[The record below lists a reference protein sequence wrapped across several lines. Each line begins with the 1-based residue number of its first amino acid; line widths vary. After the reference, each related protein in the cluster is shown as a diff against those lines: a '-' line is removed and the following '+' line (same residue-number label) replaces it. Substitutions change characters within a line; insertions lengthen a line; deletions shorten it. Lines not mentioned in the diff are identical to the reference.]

1 MSILHEEESVK
12 KVNLVGVDVSAKTFT
27 VVVDHDGMRSEAF
40 DLENDPQGH
49 RKLIRQITRKGFQ
62 ARVVL
67 EATGNYS
74 LDIALAL
81 HRAPRVEVMVANPRA
96 VSQFAGAYLRRSKT
110 DAIDANVLVE
120 FAARMPFEAWKPPSA
135 QAFDLRAISRRI
147 EALTKAST
155 QEKNRLHAATSFDE
169 MSDVVREDIEINIRH
184 LEDRIER
191 LRDQARELIAKHA
204 DLERAFRH
212 ITSVKGIATAAGIQ
226 ILAEL
231 AVLPSDMDV
240 RQWVAHAGMD
250 PRQIQSGTSI
260 NRPARI
266 SRRGNAH
273 LRRALFLPALV
284 AAQHEPHVRAFY
296 EKLLGRGKT
305 KMQANVA
312 VMRKLLHAIHGMLKH
327 DRDFEGEK
335 FYALEA

>member
-1 MSILHEEESVK
+1 MKL
-12 KVNLVGVDVSAKTFT
+12 NRVGVDVSAKTVT
-27 VVVDHDGMRSEAF
+27 VIIDHDGTRSEAF
-40 DLENDPQGH
+40 DLDNDPKGH
-49 RKLIRQITRKGFQ
+49 KKLIRMITKKGFQ

-110 DAIDANVLVE
+110 DALDANVLVE
-120 FAARMPFEAWKPPSA
+120 FAQRMPFEVWKPPEA
-135 QAFDLRAISRRI
+135 HAFDLRAISRRV
-147 EALTKAST
+147 EALTKTST
-155 QEKNRLHAATSFDE
+155 QEKNRLHAAESFDE
-169 MSDVVREDIEINIRH
+169 MSVVVRDDIEVNIRH
-184 LEDRIER
+184 LESRIER
-191 LRDQARELIAKHA
+191 LREQARELIAEHP
-204 DLERAFRH
+204 DLERAFQH
-212 ITSVKGIATAAGIQ
+212 LTSVKGIATAAGIQ
-226 ILAEL
+226 LLAEL
-231 AVLPSDMDV
+231 AILPSDMDV

-260 NRPARI
+260 HRPARI

-284 AAQHEPHVRAFY
+284 AVQHEPHVQAFY
-296 EKLLGRGKT
+296 EKLLARGKT

-312 VMRKLLHAIHGMLKH
+312 VMRKLLHSIHGMIKH

-335 FYALEA
+335 FYALGA

>member
-1 MSILHEEESVK
+1 MK
-12 KVNLVGVDVSAKTFT
+12 KQNRVGVDVSAKTFT
-27 VVVDHDGMRSEAF
+27 LIVDHEGTRTEAI
-40 DLENDPQGH
+40 DLPNDPKGH
-49 RKLIRQITRKGFQ
+49 KKLIRMITKKGFQ

-81 HRAPRVEVMVANPRA
+81 HRARRVEVMVANPRA
-96 VSQFAGAYLRRSKT
+96 ISQFAGAYLRRSKT
-110 DAIDANVLVE
+110 DALDANVLVE
-120 FAARMPFEAWKPPSA
+120 FAQRMPFEAWKPPEA
-135 QAFDLRAISRRI
+135 HAFDLRAISRRV
-147 EALTKAST
+147 EALTKTAT

-169 MSDVVREDIEINIRH
+169 MSDVVRNDIEVNIRH
-184 LEDRIER
+184 LERRIER
-191 LRDQARELIAKHA
+191 LREQARELISDHP
-204 DLERAFRH
+204 DLEQAFCH

-231 AVLPSDMDV
+231 AMLPGDMDV
-240 RQWVAHAGMD
+240 RQWVAHAGLD
-250 PRQIQSGTSI
+250 PRQFQSGTSV

-266 SRRGNAH
+266 SRKGNAH

-284 AAQHEPHVRAFY
+284 AVQYEPNVTAFY
-296 EKLLGRGKT
+296 EKLLARGKT

-312 VMRKLLHAIHGMLKH
+312 VMRKLLHSIHGMMKH

-335 FYALEA
+335 FYVTKA

>member
-1 MSILHEEESVK
+1 MKL
-12 KVNLVGVDVSAKTFT
+12 NLVGVDVSAKTVT
-27 VVVDHDGMRSEAF
+27 VIIDHDGTRSEAF
-40 DLENDPQGH
+40 DLDNDPKGH
-49 RKLIRQITRKGFQ
+49 MKLIRMVTKKGFQ

-110 DAIDANVLVE
+110 DALDANVLVE
-120 FAARMPFEAWKPPSA
+120 FAQRMPFEVWKPPEA
-135 QAFDLRAISRRI
+135 HAFDLRAISRRV
-147 EALTKAST
+147 EALTKTST
-155 QEKNRLHAATSFDE
+155 QEKNRLHAAESFDE
-169 MSDVVREDIEINIRH
+169 MSVVVRDDIEVNIRH
-184 LEDRIER
+184 LESRIER
-191 LRDQARELIAKHA
+191 LREQARELIAEHP
-204 DLERAFRH
+204 DLERAFQH
-212 ITSVKGIATAAGIQ
+212 LTSVKGIATAAGIQ
-226 ILAEL
+226 LLAEL
-231 AVLPSDMDV
+231 AILPSDMDV

-260 NRPARI
+260 HRPARI

-284 AAQHEPHVRAFY
+284 AVQHEPHVQAFY
-296 EKLLGRGKT
+296 EKLLARGKT

-312 VMRKLLHAIHGMLKH
+312 VMRKLLHSIHGMIKH

-335 FYALEA
+335 FYALGA

>member
-1 MSILHEEESVK
+1 MK
-12 KVNLVGVDVSAKTFT
+12 KLNRVGVDVSAKTFT
-27 VVVDHDGMRSEAF
+27 LIIEHEGTKTEAL
-40 DLENDPQGH
+40 DLPNDPKGH
-49 RKLIRQITRKGFQ
+49 KKLIRIITKKGFH

-96 VSQFAGAYLRRSKT
+96 ISQFAGAYLRRSKT
-110 DAIDANVLVE
+110 DALDANVLVE
-120 FAARMPFEAWKPPSA
+120 FALRMPFEPWKPPQA
-135 QAFDLRAISRRI
+135 HAFDLRAISRRI
-147 EALTKAST
+147 EALTKTAT
-155 QEKNRLHAATSFDE
+155 QEKNRLHAAASFDE
-169 MSDVVREDIEINIRH
+169 MSDVVRNDIEVNIRH
-184 LEDRIER
+184 LERRIER
-191 LRDQARELIAKHA
+191 LREQARELISEHP
-204 DLERAFRH
+204 DLEQAFCH

-231 AVLPSDMDV
+231 AMLPGDMDV
-240 RQWVAHAGMD
+240 RQWVAHAGLD
-250 PRQIQSGTSI
+250 PRQIQSGTSV

-266 SRRGNAH
+266 SRKGNAH

-284 AAQHEPHVRAFY
+284 AVQYEPNVNAFY
-296 EKLLGRGKT
+296 EKLLARGKT

-327 DRDFEGEK
+327 DRDFDGEK
-335 FYALEA
+335 FYVLGD

>member
-1 MSILHEEESVK
+1 MKL
-12 KVNLVGVDVSAKTFT
+12 NRVGVDVSAKTVT
-27 VVVDHDGMRSEAF
+27 VIIDHDGTRSEAF
-40 DLENDPQGH
+40 DLDNDPKGH
-49 RKLIRQITRKGFQ
+49 KKLIRMITKKGFQ

-110 DAIDANVLVE
+110 DALDANVLVE
-120 FAARMPFEAWKPPSA
+120 FAQRMPFEAWKPPA
-135 QAFDLRAISRRI
+135 AHAFDLRAISRRV
-147 EALTKAST
+147 EALTKTST
-155 QEKNRLHAATSFDE
+155 QEKNRLHAAESFDE
-169 MSDVVREDIEINIRH
+169 MSDVVRDDIEVNIRH
-184 LEDRIER
+184 LEGRIER
-191 LRDQARELIAKHA
+191 LREQARALIAEHS
-204 DLERAFRH
+204 DLEQAFQH
-212 ITSVKGIATAAGIQ
+212 LTSVKGIATAAGIQ

-231 AVLPSDMDV
+231 AILPSDMDV

-260 NRPARI
+260 HLPARI
-266 SRRGNAH
+266 SRKGNAH

-284 AAQHEPHVRAFY
+284 AVQHEPHVQAFY
-296 EKLLGRGKT
+296 EKLLARGKT

-312 VMRKLLHAIHGMLKH
+312 VMRKLLHSIHGMIRH

-335 FYALEA
+335 CYALGA

>member
-1 MSILHEEESVK
+1 MKL
-12 KVNLVGVDVSAKTFT
+12 NRVGVDMSAKTFT
-27 VVVDHDGMRSEAF
+27 VVIEHDGTKCEAF
-40 DLENDPQGH
+40 DLPNDAKGH
-49 RKLIRQITRKGFQ
+49 KKLIRIITKKGFQ

-74 LDIALAL
+74 LDLALAL

-110 DAIDANVLVE
+110 DAVDANVLVE
-120 FAARMPFEAWKPPSA
+120 FAQRMPFEPWKPPA
-135 QAFDLRAISRRI
+135 GHAFDLRAISRRI
-147 EALTKAST
+147 EALTKTAT
-155 QEKNRLHAATSFDE
+155 QEKNRLHAADSFGE
-169 MSDVVREDIEINIRH
+169 MTDVVRNDIEVNIRH
-184 LEDRIER
+184 LESRIER
-191 LRDQARELIAKHA
+191 LREQARELIAEHA
-204 DLERAFRH
+204 ELERAFQH

-226 ILAEL
+226 LLAEL
-231 AVLPSDMDV
+231 AMLPDDMDV

-284 AAQHEPHVRAFY
+284 AVQHEPHVQAFY
-296 EKLLGRGKT
+296 EKLLARGKT

-312 VMRKLLHAIHGMLKH
+312 VMRKLLHSIHGMIKH

-335 FYALEA
+335 FYALGA

>member
-1 MSILHEEESVK
+1 MKL
-12 KVNLVGVDVSAKTFT
+12 NRVGVDVSAKTVT
-27 VVVDHDGMRSEAF
+27 VIIDHDGTRSEAF
-40 DLENDPQGH
+40 DLPNDPKGH
-49 RKLIRQITRKGFQ
+49 KKLIRMITKKGFQ

-110 DAIDANVLVE
+110 DALDANVLVE
-120 FAARMPFEAWKPPSA
+120 FAQRMPFEAWKPPA
-135 QAFDLRAISRRI
+135 AHAFDLRAISRRV
-147 EALTKAST
+147 EALTKTST
-155 QEKNRLHAATSFDE
+155 QEKNRLHAAESFDE
-169 MSDVVREDIEINIRH
+169 MSDVVRDDIEVNIRH
-184 LEDRIER
+184 LEGRIER
-191 LRDQARELIAKHA
+191 LREQARELIAEHP
-204 DLERAFRH
+204 DLERAFQH
-212 ITSVKGIATAAGIQ
+212 LTSVKGIATAAGIQ

-231 AVLPSDMDV
+231 AILPSDMDV

-260 NRPARI
+260 HRPARI
-266 SRRGNAH
+266 SRKGNAH

-284 AAQHEPHVRAFY
+284 AVQHEPHVQAFY
-296 EKLLGRGKT
+296 EKLLARGKT

-312 VMRKLLHAIHGMLKH
+312 VMRKLLHSIHGMIKH

-335 FYALEA
+335 FYALGA

>member
-1 MSILHEEESVK
+1 MK
-12 KVNLVGVDVSAKTFT
+12 KVNLVGVDVSAKSFT
-27 VVVDHDGMRSEAF
+27 VVVDHDGERSEAF
-40 DLENDPQGH
+40 DLENDPKGH
-49 RKLIRQITRKGFQ
+49 QKLIRRITKRGFH

-110 DAIDANVLVE
+110 DALDANVLVE
-120 FAARMPFEAWKPPSA
+120 FARRMPFEAWKPPSA
-135 QAFDLRAISRRI
+135 QALDLRAISRRI
-147 EALTKAST
+147 EALTKTAT
-155 QEKNRLHAATSFDE
+155 QEKNRLHAAESFEE
-169 MSDVVREDIEINIRH
+169 MTGIVREDIEANIEH
-184 LEDRIER
+184 LAHRIDR
-191 LRDQARELIAKHA
+191 LREQARELIAQHP
-204 DLERAFRH
+204 DLERAFVH

-226 ILAEL
+226 LLAEL

-284 AAQHEPHVRAFY
+284 AVQHEPHVQAFY
-296 EKLLGRGKT
+296 EKLLARGKT

-312 VMRKLLHAIHGMLKH
+312 VMRKLLHSIHGMLKH
-327 DRDFEGEK
+327 DRDFEGKK
-335 FYALEA
+335 FYALGA